1 MRKIGII
8 GGTFNPI
15 HTGHLLLAEWAM
27 DEAGLEEVWVIPA
40 GLTRGKA
47 ETDILDG
54 GERLHMAELAV
65 QDNPRMH
72 CMDVEIRREGY
83 TYTYETLEELQALYP
98 EAKFYFIAGADCLFS
113 IEKWK
118 CPEKLF
124 QRCTLITA
132 VRDGASVEAM
142 EEKRKEL
149 LERFG
154 GEIILLP
161 FVRMSISSSEIR
173 QRSAEGKSIRY
184 MVPESVRNYI
194 EEKGFYR
201 G

>member
-1 MRKIGII
+1 MRKIGIM

-27 DEAGLEEVWVIPA
+27 EEAGLEEVWVIPA
-40 GLTRGKA
+40 GITRGKA
-47 ETDILDG
+47 ESNLLDG
-54 GERLHMAELAV
+54 RERLHMAELAV
-65 QDNPRMH
+65 QDNQRMC

-83 TYTYETLEELQALYP
+83 TYTYETLEELQSLYP
-98 EAKFYFIAGADCLFS
+98 EAKFYFIAGADCLLS

-118 CPEKLF
+118 CPEEIF
-124 QRCTLITA
+124 RRCTLIAA
-132 VRDGASVEAM
+132 VRDGTPEEAM
-142 EEKRKEL
+142 EEKRAEL
-149 LERFG
+149 LERYG

-161 FVRMSISSSEIR
+161 FVRMSVSSSEIR
-173 QRSAEGKSIRY
+173 RRRAEGKSIRY